1 MTALGSVVGF
11 AIVFLT
17 VAIGLSALACAA
29 VAAFGST
36 LARRG
41 PAVERR
47 AVELAAIV
55 PVALALLVVVVLV
68 THSAL
73 TIDHCPVHGHHA
85 HLCIAHGAAWLD
97 QPWAIALASAAAVV
111 AVGRAVVLATAMT
124 RGRRRVGALARLARP
139 VGDVQLV
146 ESTRAFCFVAGLRRS
161 AIYAST
167 AAWDGLADDER
178 GAMLAHERGHVR
190 GHDVARRALLEL
202 ILVAS
207 APLASTFLIARWEHA
222 TERLRDADAARV
234 TEPEAVARALVAMCR
249 LGAVRVAG
257 ASFEAGGRALA
268 RRVESVLAE
277 GPIGEPAARRLAV
290 AATAAVVA
298 IALATA
304 LLASPVH
311 HALET
316 LLG

>member
-17 VAIGLSALACAA
+17 VAVGLSALACAA
-29 VAAFGST
+29 VAAFGSA

-47 AVELAAIV
+47 AVELAAMV

-68 THSAL
+68 THSVL
-73 TIDHCPVHGHHA
+73 TIDHCPAHGHHA
-85 HLCIAHGAAWLD
+85 HLCIAHGAAWVD

-111 AVGRAVVLATAMT
+111 AVGRATVLAASIV

-167 AAWDGLADDER
+167 AAWNGLTEDER
-178 GAMLAHERGHVR
+178 AAMLAHERGHVR
-190 GHDVARRALLEL
+190 GRDIARRALLEL
-202 ILVAS
+202 ITVTS
-207 APLASTFLIARWEHA
+207 APLAPTFLAGRWEHA

-234 TEPEAVARALVAMCR
+234 TEPEAVARALIAMCR

-257 ASFEAGGRALA
+257 ASFEAGSRALA
-268 RRVESVLAE
+268 LRIESVLAE
-277 GPIGEPAARRLAV
+277 GPIGEPTARRLAV
-290 AATAAVVA
+290 AAAATVVA
-298 IALATA
+298 IAVATV

-316 LLG
+316 LFG